1 MALVLCFAACYFSCQ
16 KSCCWPCS
24 FTFRQCRKCC
34 APQPKTIQYSSDDEE
49 IDLAWIGCYSEPD
62 SLPSPVLSGRGQL
75 GKVPILNAT
84 PLKKCCPHPLPD
96 QPRCNRY
103 TARTIFQESP
113 PSQRSMILGRHT
125 YVSAPGTPFG
135 TGLSNLRSTT
145 STVTRRGGGHHSCRE
160 NTSAALGPIGTF
172 QDANGHLYNVV
183 SANRMPNSRSCLS
196 IPIDLNNK
204 QPLDEETPHVELPT
218 SNPSPF
224 ESLLSINLPHE
235 KELNP
240 RK

>member
-24 FTFRQCRKCC
+24 FTFRQCRKCS
-34 APQPKTIQYSSDDEE
+34 APQAKTIQYSSDDEE

-103 TARTIFQESP
+103 TARNIFQESP
-113 PSQRSMILGRHT
+113 PSQRSMILERHT
-125 YVSAPGTPFG
+125 YASAPGPPFD
-135 TGLSNLRSTT
+135 TGLSYLRSTT
-145 STVTRRGGGHHSCRE
+145 STVTRSGGGHHSCRE
-160 NTSAALGPIGTF
+160 NTTAAL
-172 QDANGHLYNVV
+172 V
-183 SANRMPNSRSCLS
+183 SANRMPNSQSCLS
-196 IPIDLNNK
+196 IPIDPNNK
-204 QPLDEETPHVELPT
+204 QPLDEETHRVELPT
-218 SNPSPF
+218 SNP
-224 ESLLSINLPHE
+224 SLLSINLPHE
-235 KELNP
+235 K
-240 RK
+240 